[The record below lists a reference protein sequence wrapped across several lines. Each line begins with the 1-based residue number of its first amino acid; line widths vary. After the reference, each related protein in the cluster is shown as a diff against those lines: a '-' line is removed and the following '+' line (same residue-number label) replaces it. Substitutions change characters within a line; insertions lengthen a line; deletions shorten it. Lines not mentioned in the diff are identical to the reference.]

1 MTKVTIVSVREEEAG
16 QRLDRWFHRRYP
28 ALGHGGLEKMLRKG
42 QIRVDGAR
50 AKAALR
56 LEAGSEIRVPPMPD
70 REVDKK
76 PRAHA
81 VSNTEIEE
89 LKSLVLYRDDQ
100 ILAINKP
107 SGLAVQGGSGTTK
120 HLDAMLDGL
129 KFDKPDRPRL
139 VHRLDKDTSG
149 VLLLA
154 RSAKS
159 ASELTS
165 AFRGRDMEK
174 IYWALVVGVPHPR
187 QGRIDQPLLK
197 QPGKG
202 GERVRISE
210 IGQSAIT
217 DFQVVEQAGK
227 RATWVALKPLT
238 GRTHQLRVHMAAI
251 GHPIVGDGKYGGAE
265 AFLGGDVP
273 GKLHLHAR
281 AIRFERSDGR
291 PVEITAPLT
300 GPMRETWALFGF
312 EESAARDLEWPS

>member
-1 MTKVTIVSVREEEAG
+1 MTKVTIVEVNADEAG

-56 LEAGSEIRVPPMPD
+56 LEAGSEVRVPPMPD
-70 REVDKK
+70 RGSADK
-76 PRAHA
+76 PRQPN
-81 VSNTEIEE
+81 VSKAEIER
-89 LKSLVLYRDDQ
+89 LKSLVLYKDDD

-107 SGLAVQGGSGTTK
+107 AGLAVQGGSGTTH

-129 KFDKPDRPRL
+129 KFDKPERPRL

-159 ASELTS
+159 AAHLTA
-165 AFRGRDMEK
+165 AFRGHDVEK
-174 IYWALVVGVPHPR
+174 VYWALVIRVPSPR

-197 QPGKG
+197 QGGKG
-202 GERVRISE
+202 GERVRASE
-210 IGQSAIT
+210 VGQSAVT
-217 DFQVVEQAGK
+217 DYQVIEQAGR
-227 RATWVALKPLT
+227 RAAWVALKPLT

-265 AFLGGDVP
+265 AFLGGDVADR
-273 GKLHLHAR
+273 LHLHAR
-281 AIRFERSDGR
+281 SIRLARADGK
-291 PVEITAPLT
+291 PLDITAPLT
-300 GPMRETWALFGF
+300 SPMRETWALFGF
-312 EESAARDLEWPS
+312 EAAAANGIEWP